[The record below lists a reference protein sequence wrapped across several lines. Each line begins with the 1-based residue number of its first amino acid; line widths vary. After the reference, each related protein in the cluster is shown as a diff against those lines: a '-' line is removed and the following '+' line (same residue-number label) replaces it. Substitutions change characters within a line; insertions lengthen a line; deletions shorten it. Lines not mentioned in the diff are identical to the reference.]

1 MPSDYEEIREDN
13 IRRRGAEFDDI
24 GRLISEQLY
33 SDRSHFVYE
42 LLQNAEDALERR
54 FKHNPNDNSSRE
66 VQFRLFEDKLEFR
79 HFGIPFNEEDVKGV
93 SDVLKGTKTEDF
105 VQIGK
110 FGIGFKSVYAFTAS
124 PEIHS
129 GDEHFVIKRY
139 IRPEQKLP
147 KRGLEIEPRESVFIF
162 PFDHADL
169 SPNRAFELISN
180 KLQELGPRV
189 LLFLK
194 WIEEIKWCVDLDKE
208 RGQYLK
214 ETKPIETVGNGR
226 RVTVIGEKS
235 EQDEDESWL
244 IFERPVKV
252 PDKSDQVSVEVGF
265 RLETSDKDKKE
276 GIVRENNS
284 RLVVYFPTEKDTRL
298 GFLIQGPYRTTPARD
313 NIPKDNAWNKQLIKE
328 TAELVVEALRQLKKM
343 GLLSVSLLEALPI
356 RFEDDWDYHEDREAT
371 LRKFYEEFYPIFNK
385 VRKAFMEEALLPTN
399 DVTFVAAPNAKLV
412 RGAALMKILNQEQ
425 LNALFQSN
433 DEIKWLPDNITRE
446 RTHDLHSYLTK
457 ELEVEEVD
465 PEAFARH
472 LSEQFL
478 ARQDDE
484 WFITFYAFLSDQ
496 KALWR
501 PPRWQYDTTSGILR
515 NKPILRLQNNT
526 QVNPFQPDGS
536 PSAYL
541 AVGTDSETSLPIV
554 KVILSSHPEARQFLS
569 QLGIEELDLVAEVI
583 EQILPKYTDDSVT
596 VESEENK
603 RDLKKIEHAY
613 KTDSQ
618 EKQGRLQDSLLKTPF
633 ILADRPNEKG
643 TTYRRPDEVYFGSD
657 ELYVYFSGNDS
668 FTYVSLAHPQE
679 SLLKELGVENA
690 VRVYRRKKDG
700 QGYVCIEDDYGLHE
714 RGHEGFDPDIHVDGL
729 RCAVSTPSLEKSAF
743 IWNKIAIPHSDCI
756 RGVVEKSTRQ
766 TYEGSEKEER
776 ISSKFGRLLIDAA
789 WLPDSD
795 GHMHKP
801 TELTLDDLPESF
813 VHNERL
819 AQKLGMQKN
828 AVKKLAEEVGVDPED
843 IEAIKQ
849 NPEEF
854 KQWKETVAKKANPV
868 FPTKSVNDPGRREK
882 KISKQHD
889 DALQKQYEIRDRSIR
904 STRGTIE
911 PKTWLREQYMN
922 DSDQM
927 ICQICEKEMP
937 FKKRNGE
944 YYFEAVEALSRD
956 HFPKEHEAQFLA
968 LCPLCAAM
976 YDEFIKQDDNAMEKF
991 KEELVGSKDKSAD
1004 ELTLPLR
1011 LGEHDMSIRFVETH
1025 WKDMKTILRKYD

>member
-54 FKHNPNDNSSRE
+54 FKHNPNDSSPRA

-79 HFGIPFNEEDVKGV
+79 HFGVPFNEEDVKGI

-147 KRGLEIEPRESVFIF
+147 NPGLEIESRETVFIF

-169 SPNRAFELISN
+169 SPKRAFELISN

-194 WIEEIKWCVDLDKE
+194 WIEEIKWCIDPDKE

-226 RVTVIGEKS
+226 RGTVIGEKNGR
-235 EQDEDESWL
+235 DEDESWL

-252 PDKSDQVSVEVGF
+252 PDKGGQVSVEVGF
-265 RLETSDKDKKE
+265 RLETSTKDNKE
-276 GIVRENNS
+276 SIVRENNS

-313 NIPKDNAWNKQLIKE
+313 NISKDDDWNKQLINE
-328 TAELVVEALRQLKKM
+328 TAELVVDALRQLKKM

-356 RFEDDWDYHEDREAT
+356 RPDDFSENSM
-371 LRKFYEEFYPIFNK
+371 FCPIFSR
-385 VRKAFMEEALLPTN
+385 VRESLINEELLPAN
-399 DVTFVAAPNAKLV
+399 DGGFVGARNAKLV
-412 RGAALMKILNQEQ
+412 RGAALVKILTQKQ
-425 LNALFQSN
+425 LPILFQSN
-433 DEIKWLPDNITRE
+433 DEIKWLSDNITKDH
-446 RTHDLHSYLTK
+446 TPDLHTYLTK

-478 ARQDDE
+478 AGQDDE
-484 WFITFYAFLSDQ
+484 WFIKFYEFLSDQ

-501 PPRWQYDTTSGILR
+501 RPRWQYDTTSGILR
-515 NKPILRLQNNT
+515 NKPILRLQNGV
-526 QVNPFQPDGS
+526 QVNPFRSNGS
-536 PSAYL
+536 PNAYL
-541 AVGTDSETSLPIV
+541 AVGTDSETSLPIL
-554 KVILSSHPEARQFLS
+554 KVTISSHDEARQFLS
-569 QLGIEELDLVAEVI
+569 QLGIEEVDLVAEVV
-583 EQILPKYTDDSVT
+583 EQILPKYSDDSVT
-596 VESEENK
+596 VEFGENK
-603 RDLKKIEHAY
+603 RDLKKIEQAY

-618 EKQGRLQDSLLKTPF
+618 EKRSRLRDALLKTPF
-633 ILADRPNEKG
+633 ILADSWNEEETVYGK
-643 TTYRRPDEVYFGSD
+643 PDEVYFGSD
-657 ELYVYFSGNDS
+657 ELCIYFSGNDS
-668 FTYVSLAHPQE
+668 FTSVSLDHPQE
-679 SLLKELGVENA
+679 SLFKELGVENT
-690 VRVYRRKKDG
+690 VRVDRRKKDR
-700 QGYVCIEDDYGLHE
+700 QGFALIKDDHGSHE
-714 RGHEGFDPDIHVDGL
+714 RGLEGFDPDIQVDGL
-729 RCAVSTPSLEKSAF
+729 EWALSTPTLEKSAF
-743 IWNKIAIPHSDCI
+743 IWNRIAIPHSDCI
-756 RGVVEKSTRQ
+756 KGVVEKSTRQ
-766 TYEGSEKEER
+766 TYEGSVKEDQTSE
-776 ISSKFGRLLIDAA
+776 FGKLLNQKA

-795 GHMHKP
+795 GHMHRP
-801 TELTLDDLPESF
+801 SELTLDDLPESF

-828 AVKKLAEEVGVDPED
+828 AFKKLAEEVGVDPED

-854 KQWKETVAKKANPV
+854 KKWKETVAKKANPI
-868 FPTKSVNDPGRREK
+868 FPTKSVTDPGRREK

-889 DALQKQYEIRDRSIR
+889 DALQKQYEIRDRSVRI
-904 STRGTIE
+904 TRGSIE
-911 PKTWLREQYMN
+911 PGPQTWLREQYTN
-922 DSDQM
+922 ESDQM
-927 ICQICEKEMP
+927 ICQICQDEMP

-944 YYFEAVEALSRD
+944 YYFEAMEALSKD
-956 HFPKEHEAQFLA
+956 HFLKEHEAQFLA

-976 YDEFIKQDDNAMEKF
+976 YKEFVKRDEDAMEN
-991 KEELVGSKDKSAD
+991 VKDKLVNSNNS
-1004 ELTLPLR
+1004 EVTLR
-1011 LGEHDMSIRFVETH
+1011 LGDNDASIRFVETH
-1025 WKDMKTILRKYD
+1025 WEDIRTILKERS